1 MEAWT
6 DYLKPLDRDQRA
18 SLLDFMKQAK
28 SFAPTA
34 DEVMSYGVPT
44 LKLNGKYI
52 IAVGA
57 YKQHLG
63 VYPFGSA
70 PIEANAKLFK
80 DYQTSKG
87 TIRVPY
93 DNPLPEKTI
102 LALVQFN
109 LNK

>member
-1 MEAWT
+1 MEAWA
-6 DYLKPLDRDQRA
+6 DYLKPLDANQRA
-18 SLLDFMKQAK
+18 ALVDFMEEAK
-28 SFAPTA
+28 SFVPDA

-70 PIEANAKLFK
+70 PIKANAEALK